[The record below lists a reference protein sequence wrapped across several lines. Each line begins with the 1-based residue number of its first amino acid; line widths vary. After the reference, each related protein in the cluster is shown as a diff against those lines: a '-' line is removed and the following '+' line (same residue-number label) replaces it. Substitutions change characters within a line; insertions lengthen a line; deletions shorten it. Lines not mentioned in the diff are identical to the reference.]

1 MNYSKYYL
9 LQQDVLSLAIVFGN
23 YPTLAKHANITHNI
37 PIGNRDM
44 DKTRKKI
51 KYVFPPLI
59 TILLFSII
67 LAVKGIYPFGTN
79 TIDYYDM
86 AQQVAPFYYHI
97 YDVLHGTKGLFFDWY
112 TALGTGM
119 TTVSAGSLLS
129 PLNIFFLFI
138 RRENL
143 LQSLSVFTGIKLM
156 FMSLSMYFYVTKT
169 HTKAPESFRQIAA
182 VSYAF
187 CGFVL
192 LNYTISPWL
201 DIAAI
206 FPILMYF
213 YDRVISEG
221 KIIGYT
227 ITLALTAIM
236 SYYEGIMI
244 LMFLF
249 MYMGLLIIRGY
260 VFDKDKELNNHV
272 MELGVGTVIGL
283 LLSAFIT
290 VPQLIQTLGTA
301 RFQNGTQSEGVLASY
316 MEILSH
322 VKGDYS
328 TRWWTLLGVSFATAV
343 IMTGL
348 IRFRKDRRLV
358 FTTISMLVIVL
369 AELFVESTNLMMHFG
384 SYVHYPIRN
393 GYIICFVFGYL
404 MCEFAG
410 RLYGDPDG
418 QEQKSYAAFI
428 TVPVTVIGFALFAM
442 WLGSNR
448 GMLFCNVLHVTAAMM
463 AGALIYYL
471 IVLKFKYTLSWG
483 IIACEILCYG
493 LLLFGQPDFVLG
505 YAEASEQ
512 SNDYIYMCNRLQEAF
527 DLEPE
532 RLHRIKNPDESLNA
546 NYGFVLRQPALSC
559 WTAMI
564 SSEEQIGAA
573 KWGYSYQY
581 TRLLDAGGTAFSD
594 ALLGIDKVISRVPLD
609 EKLYEPVDK
618 AEDYTLYRPK
628 YTLSFGIL
636 INDVDELNWEISD
649 TVEIHNKMYHAMTD
663 DKDDIAKW
671 LVKGSDEELITLN
684 ITDPTALYLLGA
696 GGDKDERN
704 YTFELI
710 RESKETEIISVPDI
724 GAPENTG
731 YPAYFNN
738 NALCF
743 GSFENETITLKV
755 TKDPEN
761 GADFPIDI
769 MGLDLNK
776 LESICRQYEKPATGD
791 MKAGRSSLTFTVD
804 NRNESAN
811 AILLPLAYDTGWTAT
826 VNGQAVDICNQAGLF
841 TKVPLATGPNIID
854 MQYIP
859 LGMKQGV
866 IVSITALILLAI
878 YVVIA
883 RKHAAKINKKA
894 DKLLSKLYTAAFT
907 TVFLLVYAIPMAY
920 LLYELC
926 TGIIL

>member
-1 MNYSKYYL
+1 MFDHSGLKHKY
-9 LQQDVLSLAIVFGN
+9 
-23 YPTLAKHANITHNI
+23 
-37 PIGNRDM
+37 
-44 DKTRKKI
+44 
-51 KYVFPPLI
+51 KYVLPPFI
-59 TILLFSII
+59 TMILFSII
-67 LAVKGIYPFGTN
+67 LAVKSIYPFGTK

-143 LQSLSVFTGIKLM
+143 LQSLSLFTGIKLM

-169 HTKAPESFRQIAA
+169 HAKAPESFRQIAA

-201 DIAAI
+201 DIVAI
-206 FPILMYF
+206 LPVLMYF

-221 KIIGYT
+221 KNIGYA
-227 ITLALTAIM
+227 ITLACTYIL
-236 SYYEGIMI
+236 SYYEGTMI
-244 LMFLF
+244 LVFLF
-249 MYMGLLIIRGY
+249 LYTGLIIVRGY
-260 VFDKDKELNNHV
+260 LFDKDKVISNHV
-272 MELGVGTVIGL
+272 LELGIGTVIGL

-290 VPQLIQTLGTA
+290 LPQLIQTLGTA
-301 RFQNGTQSEGVLASY
+301 RFQNGTQSEGILASY

-328 TRWWTLLGVSFATAV
+328 TRWWTLLGGSFATAV
-343 IMTGL
+343 IVTG
-348 IRFRKDRRLV
+348 IIKCRKDRRLV
-358 FTTISMLVIVL
+358 FTTIAMLAITL

-393 GYIICFVFGYL
+393 GYIICFAFGYL
-404 MCEFAG
+404 MCEHAG
-410 RLYGDPDG
+410 RLYGDVG
-418 QEQKSYAAFI
+418 QYEQKSYAAFI
-428 TVPVTVIGFALFAM
+428 TIPVTVIGFALFSM

-448 GMLFCNVLHVTAAMM
+448 GMPFRNVLHVTAAMM
-463 AGALIYYL
+463 GGTLVYYL
-471 IVLKFKYTLSWG
+471 IVLKLKYSLSWG

-505 YAEASEQ
+505 YAEAAEQ
-512 SNDYIYMCNRLQEAF
+512 SNDYIYTCNRIQEVF
-527 DLEPE
+527 GIEPE
-532 RLHRIKNPDESLNA
+532 RIHRIKNPDESLNA

-581 TRLLDAGGTAFSD
+581 TRLLDAGGTVFSD
-594 ALLGIDKVISRVPLD
+594 ALLGIDKVISCVPMD

-618 AEDYTLYRPK
+618 AENYTLYRPK
-628 YTLSFGIL
+628 YTLPFGIL
-636 INDVDELNWEISD
+636 INDDAETDWECSDSVEL
-649 TVEIHNKMYHAMTD
+649 HNKMYHAMTD

-671 LVKGSDEELITLN
+671 LVKGSDEELITMD
-684 ITDPTALYLLGA
+684 IKDSMALYLFGA
-696 GGDKDERN
+696 DGDKDERN

-710 RESKETEIISVPDI
+710 REGKDPETIRVPDI
-724 GAPENTG
+724 GDPQNTG

-738 NALCF
+738 NAICL
-743 GSFENETITLKV
+743 GDFENEAITVKV
-755 TKDPEN
+755 TKALEK

-776 LESICRQYEKPATGD
+776 LESVCRQYEEPVTGD

-826 VNGQAVDICNQAGLF
+826 VNGQTVNICGQAGLF
-841 TKVPLATGPNIID
+841 TKLPLANGVNTIY
-854 MQYIP
+854 MKYIP
-859 LGMKQGV
+859 TGMRQG
-866 IVSITALILLAI
+866 IIMSITALILIAI
-878 YVVIA
+878 NIAIA
-883 RKHAAKINKKA
+883 RKHAVKINEKA
-894 DKLLSKLYTAAFT
+894 DKLFSKLYTVAFA

-926 TGIIL
+926 TGIILQ